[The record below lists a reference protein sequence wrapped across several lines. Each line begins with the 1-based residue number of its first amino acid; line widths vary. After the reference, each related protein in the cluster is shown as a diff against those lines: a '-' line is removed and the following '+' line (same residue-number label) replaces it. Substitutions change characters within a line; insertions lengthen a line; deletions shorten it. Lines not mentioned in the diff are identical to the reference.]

1 MSSRNRPARRRPSTS
16 PRPSAPVSAI
26 PFTAPAAQ
34 PYPAQ
39 PFPGAMPAPQVWPE
53 LAHIPSVAAMS
64 GAAYL
69 AMSHGLERHAQ
80 MMVHLLDQAGR
91 VAQGMLDKME
101 SRQARGEE
109 VFPREYT
116 YVCRGMTMLA
126 KCGAELDKMV
136 RTAQREAVKVQRE
149 EAREQRAEYQAQV
162 AAQAAAIAAAAPV
175 AAEENLVGPTIEL
188 SDDEQR
194 ALEAKLVHFV
204 RAWEESL
211 LRDHE
216 QTSAAE

>member
-16 PRPSAPVSAI
+16 PRPAAPVSAI
-26 PFTAPAAQ
+26 PFAAPAAQ
-34 PYPAQ
+34 PYLNAV
-39 PFPGAMPAPQVWPE
+39 PAPPSWPE
-53 LAHIPSVAAMS
+53 LPHIPSVAAMS

>member
-16 PRPSAPVSAI
+16 SRPAAPVSAI
-26 PFTAPAAQ
+26 PFAAPAAQ
-34 PYPAQ
+34 PYLNA
-39 PFPGAMPAPQVWPE
+39 APAPPSWPE
-53 LAHIPSVAAMS
+53 LPHIPTVAAMS

-116 YVCRGMTMLA
+116 YVCQGMTMLA